1 MQSRGER
8 GCPRSGAPRPCPGQE
23 AGAKAA
29 PKLPLEGAASAF
41 LSVGPRWVDIPFWHV
56 LRVRLQTQL
65 VPKGPS
71 ASPPHQA
78 ALYGTTLAPRS
89 FALRPVSPSC
99 CLLTIQPEATSC
111 PICLCLSLNWSS
123 PPPRCGAGLGRP
135 LPRLTHPAQGPS
147 DGSVEHSHS
156 PALCLPGSQTLSR
169 EDLANQEEKVLLS
182 LPPKSQTDVHP
193 PSLEPL

>member
-1 MQSRGER
+1 MHKWLGKLPSQWVWAPVRSPARHLADFAGWEPRGDWTNAMARGER
-8 GCPRSGAPRPCPGQE
+8 LPTERSSQAMSWPRSRGKGSSEAPSGRSC
-23 AGAKAA
+23 
-29 PKLPLEGAASAF
+29 LCFLERWAQ
-41 LSVGPRWVDIPFWHV
+41 VGGHPFWHV
-56 LRVRLQTQL
+56 LWVRLQTQL

-123 PPPRCGAGLGRP
+123 PPPLLWGWAGL
-135 LPRLTHPAQGPS
+135 A
-147 DGSVEHSHS
+147 S
-156 PALCLPGSQTLSR
+156 PA
-169 EDLANQEEKVLLS
+169 AN
-182 LPPKSQTDVHP
+182 
-193 PSLEPL
+193 PSCTGPF